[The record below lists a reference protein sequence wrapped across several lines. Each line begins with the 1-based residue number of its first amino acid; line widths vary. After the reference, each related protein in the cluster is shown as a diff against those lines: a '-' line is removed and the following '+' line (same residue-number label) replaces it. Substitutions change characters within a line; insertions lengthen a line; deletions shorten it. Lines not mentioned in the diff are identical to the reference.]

1 MSESKSLIAYKVF
14 NVSSR
19 AADPVVTCGHPGC
32 TKHRSR
38 PKAVRILMGLCTG
51 DKTLQKAGDVASV
64 SGSISMCNRGWH
76 AYTFAQLKA
85 TGYLS
90 SSYKVIFKVKLS
102 GDILRQ
108 RDKVCGSR
116 IEMLE
121 ELTGDKLAALRAK
134 VAAAQTA
141 KREKER
147 LAEQKRHAARRAK
160 RAAQAANSRAR
171 EAAQRRLNV
180 ARRKV
185 RMAYARKLKAALK
198 KVKVA

>member
-1 MSESKSLIAYKVF
+1 MSKPKSLIAYKVF
-14 NVSSR
+14 NVSSK

-32 TKHRSR
+32 TKHRAR
-38 PKAVRILMGLCTG
+38 PTAVRILVGLYTE
-51 DKTLQKAGDVASV
+51 DKTLQKVGDVASV
-64 SGSISMCNRGWH
+64 SGSISMCSRGWH
-76 AYTFAQLKA
+76 AYTFAQLRG

-90 SSYKVIFKVKLS
+90 SSYKAIFKVKLS
-102 GDILRQ
+102 GNILRQ

-121 ELTGDKLAALRAK
+121 ELNGDKLAALRAK
-134 VAAAQTA
+134 TAAVQAA

-147 LAEQKRHAARRAK
+147 LTAKKRHAARRA
-160 RAAQAANSRAR
+160 RWAAQAAKRRAR

-185 RMAYARKLKAALK
+185 RQMYMAKLKAALR
-198 KVKVA
+198 KVKV